1 MSSVLLLR
9 CFSGATLIDLVDDF
23 SLPEEP
29 LAFGLDE
36 SDPPTAQLSRRLRS
50 QRLRLDWIARCGLA
64 STTKIEL
71 QAPNR
76 FTRPES
82 KEIRQENLDPAN
94 GCLPQPPPRIRVH
107 RLAMSAA

>member
-9 CFSGATLIDLVDDF
+9 CFSGATLIDLVDDL

-36 SDPPTAQLSRRLRS
+36 SDPPTAQQSRLDESDLPTAQLSRRLRS

-76 FTRPES
+76 FTRPEG
-82 KEIRQENLDPAN
+82 EWEVRM
-94 GCLPQPPPRIRVH
+94 G
-107 RLAMSAA
+107 